1 MVVYATILPEVVLI
15 GTALFLVLLGFV
27 TQRRPGILWGIAMGA
42 LLFASF
48 LTIDMMFAS
57 VRPGGSLL
65 ALFGLDLYEAGGATL
80 GVQRFADLHLAKDL
94 FSLFFHLVFLLVA
107 FLAILASRSYVKKEE
122 PHQAEYYALLFLS
135 VVGMMFVAEA
145 TDLFVLFLAFEL
157 STLSTFAL
165 VAFRKKDARATEAAA
180 KFFVIGA
187 VSSAIILFGISLIY
201 GVTGAAT
208 GTPTTDLW
216 MTSTNGVLTS
226 PMSTAMAVGSA
237 QGYGPTI
244 VIAIVFLIA
253 GFGFK
258 VATVPFHQWAPDVYE
273 GSPDT
278 ITVFLAAGTKKVG
291 VLAFFKVFLVGLAGV
306 TGDWIF
312 ALALVAIIT
321 QTVGN
326 VLAIPQRSVK
336 RMLAYSSI
344 AQAGYIL
351 TAIIVATVAYDAS
364 RGGFVTGPARAED
377 SKRWEIATY
386 AIAGGLYHILTHAIM
401 KGGAFLAVS
410 AASAHVGDRI
420 EDFKG
425 LARKMPF
432 VAVALSIFLLSL
444 AGIPFFGGFFSKF
457 VLFSSAVYATQYNGW
472 MLWLAVSGVLN
483 SALSLYYYARVI
495 RFMVIEEEKPARLPV
510 PAPMLLAIGLA
521 LFGIIITGLLAWPF
535 FGAAQEAGRAFLPR

>member
-1 MVVYATILPEVVLI
+1 VGEWTILLPEIFLI
-15 GTALFLVLLGFV
+15 GAAFALVLLGFSAS
-27 TQRRPGILWGIAMGA
+27 RRPGILWGIAMGCIVIA
-42 LLFASF
+42 GF
-48 LTIDMMFAS
+48 LTLDMMLAWLPTRF
-57 VRPGGSLL
+57 SLL
-65 ALFGLDLYEAGGATL
+65 ALLGLDLWHAPGVATQRL
-80 GVQRFADLHLAKDL
+80 GDLHLTKDL
-94 FSLFFHLVFLLVA
+94 FSLFFHLVFIMVA
-107 FLAILASRSYVKKEE
+107 FLAILASRSYVKKDE

-157 STLSTFAL
+157 STLCTFAL

-187 VSSAIILFGISLIY
+187 VSSAIILFGISLVY
-201 GVTGAAT
+201 GITGSA
-208 GTPTTDLW
+208 GNPTTDLW
-216 MTSTNGVLTS
+216 WTTSNGAIAS
-226 PMSTAMAVGSA
+226 PMSASMAAAAANGFE
-237 QGYGPTI
+237 PTI
-244 VIAIVFLIA
+244 IIAVVFLIA

-273 GSPDT
+273 GAPDT

-291 VLAFFKVFLVGLAGV
+291 VLAFFKVFLIGLAGV

-312 ALALVAIIT
+312 ALAMLAIVT

-344 AQAGYIL
+344 AQAGYIF
-351 TAIIVATVAYDAS
+351 TAIIVATVAYDPALGGYATAGGTGS
-364 RGGFVTGPARAED
+364 RWDV
-377 SKRWEIATY
+377 ATY
-386 AIAGGLYHILTHAIM
+386 ALAGGLYHILTHAIM

-420 EDFKG
+420 EDYRG
-425 LARKMPF
+425 LVRKMPL
-432 VAVALSIFLLSL
+432 VAISLAVFLLSL

-457 VLFSSAVYATQYNGW
+457 VLFSSAVNATQYNPW

-495 RFMVIEEEKPARLPV
+495 RFMLIEEEKPAKLPV
-510 PAPMLLAIGLA
+510 PAPMLAAIVLC
-521 LFGIIITGLLAWPF
+521 LIGIIATGVFAGPF
-535 FGAAQEAGRAFLPR
+535 IAAAQEAGRAFLGG

>member
-1 MVVYATILPEVVLI
+1 VGEWTILLPEIFLI
-15 GTALFLVLLGFV
+15 GAAFALVLLGFSAS
-27 TQRRPGILWGIAMGA
+27 RRPGILWGIAMGCIVIA
-42 LLFASF
+42 GF
-48 LTIDMMFAS
+48 LTLDMMLAWLPTRF
-57 VRPGGSLL
+57 SLL
-65 ALFGLDLYEAGGATL
+65 ALLGLDLWHAPGVATQRL
-80 GVQRFADLHLAKDL
+80 GDLHLTKDL
-94 FSLFFHLVFLLVA
+94 FSLFFHLVFIMVA
-107 FLAILASRSYVKKEE
+107 FLAILASRSYVKKDE

-157 STLSTFAL
+157 STLCTFAL

-187 VSSAIILFGISLIY
+187 VSSAIILFGISLVY
-201 GVTGAAT
+201 GITGSA
-208 GTPTTDLW
+208 GNPTTDLW
-216 MTSTNGVLTS
+216 WTTSNGAIAS
-226 PMSTAMAVGSA
+226 PMSASMAAAAANGFE
-237 QGYGPTI
+237 PTI
-244 VIAIVFLIA
+244 IIAVVFLIA

-273 GSPDT
+273 GAPDT

-291 VLAFFKVFLVGLAGV
+291 VLAFFKVFLIGLAGV

-312 ALALVAIIT
+312 ALAMLAIVT

>member
-273 GSPDT
+273 GAPDT

-291 VLAFFKVFLVGLAGV
+291 VLAFFKVFLIGLAGV

-312 ALALVAIIT
+312 ALAMLAIVT

-344 AQAGYIL
+344 AQAGYIF
-351 TAIIVATVAYDAS
+351 TAIIVATVAYDPALGGYATAGGTGS
-364 RGGFVTGPARAED
+364 RWDV
-377 SKRWEIATY
+377 ATY
-386 AIAGGLYHILTHAIM
+386 ALAGGLYHILTHAIM

-420 EDFKG
+420 EDYRG
-425 LARKMPF
+425 LVRKMPL
-432 VAVALSIFLLSL
+432 VAISLAVFLLSL

-457 VLFSSAVYATQYNGW
+457 VLFSSAVNATQYNPW

-495 RFMVIEEEKPARLPV
+495 RFMLIEEEKPAKLPV
-510 PAPMLLAIGLA
+510 PAPMLAAIVLC
-521 LFGIIITGLLAWPF
+521 LIGIIATGVFAGPF
-535 FGAAQEAGRAFLPR
+535 IAAAQEAGRAFLGG

>member
-1 MVVYATILPEVVLI
+1 MGEWTILLPEIFLI
-15 GTALFLVLLGFV
+15 GAAFALVLLGFSAS
-27 TQRRPGILWGIAMGA
+27 RRPGILWGIAMGCIVIA
-42 LLFASF
+42 GF
-48 LTIDMMFAS
+48 LTLDMMLAWLPTRF
-57 VRPGGSLL
+57 SLL
-65 ALFGLDLYEAGGATL
+65 ALLGLDLWHAPGVATQRL
-80 GVQRFADLHLAKDL
+80 GDLHLTKDL
-94 FSLFFHLVFLLVA
+94 FSLFFHLVFIMVA
-107 FLAILASRSYVKKEE
+107 FLAILASRSYVKKDE

-157 STLSTFAL
+157 STLCTFAL

-187 VSSAIILFGISLIY
+187 VSSAIILFGISLVY
-201 GVTGAAT
+201 GITGSA
-208 GTPTTDLW
+208 GNPTTDLW
-216 MTSTNGVLTS
+216 WTTSNGAIAS
-226 PMSTAMAVGSA
+226 PMSASMAAAAANGFE
-237 QGYGPTI
+237 PTI
-244 VIAIVFLIA
+244 IIAVVFLIA

-273 GSPDT
+273 GAPDT

-291 VLAFFKVFLVGLAGV
+291 VLAFFKVFLIGLAGV

-312 ALALVAIIT
+312 ALAMLAIVT

-344 AQAGYIL
+344 AQAGYIF
-351 TAIIVATVAYDAS
+351 TAIIVATVAYDPALGGYATAGGTGS
-364 RGGFVTGPARAED
+364 RWDV
-377 SKRWEIATY
+377 ATY
-386 AIAGGLYHILTHAIM
+386 ALAGGLYHILTHAIM

-420 EDFKG
+420 EDYRG
-425 LARKMPF
+425 LVRKMPL
-432 VAVALSIFLLSL
+432 VAISLAVFLLSL

-457 VLFSSAVYATQYNGW
+457 VLFSSAVNATQYNPW

-495 RFMVIEEEKPARLPV
+495 RFMLIEEEKPAKLPV
-510 PAPMLLAIGLA
+510 PAPMLAAIVLC
-521 LFGIIITGLLAWPF
+521 LIGIIATGVFAGPF
-535 FGAAQEAGRAFLPR
+535 IAAAQEAGRAFLGG